1 MVSVDACQTALHG
14 FHERSTGFA
23 LTSPAQHRLGL
34 VLVTL
39 SALTWSMAGFFTRLI
54 HLDSWTMIAWRGLF
68 AAAGMVLFMLLRERR
83 GFLASFRRMGRPGL
97 AFVYLSTIGMTVF
110 LGALQLTTVAH
121 VAIIYATVPFLA
133 AALAWLVMRE
143 RPSLSAVIAGLGALA
158 GVAVMVG
165 LSAEGNLSGD
175 LLALC
180 MTFCMAGM
188 MVISRHYQGI
198 AVMPAACLASLLS
211 GLIALPFAQHL
222 AASGTDLFY
231 LALFGLVN
239 SAVGTVLFALG
250 ARLLPAIETGLIGAL
265 DAPLAPIWVWLAF
278 GELPSGATIIGGLVV
293 FVAVF
298 GHILVSAR
306 RPEAKVSEPLTAEV
320 PL

>member
-1 MVSVDACQTALHG
+1 MTA
-14 FHERSTGFA
+14 RA
-23 LTSPAQHRLGL
+23 AAQHRLGL
-34 VLVTL
+34 LLVSA
-39 SALTWSMAGFFTRLI
+39 SALAWSMAGFFTRLI
-54 HLDSWTMIAWRGLF
+54 HLDTWTMIAWRGLF
-68 AAAGMVLFMLLRERR
+68 GGAGMIAFMLMRERR
-83 GFLASFRRMGRPGL
+83 GFLGSFRRMGRPGL
-97 AFVYLSTIGMTVF
+97 AFVALSTLGMTVF
-110 LGALQLTTVAH
+110 LGSLQLTTVAH

-133 AALAWLVMRE
+133 AGLAWLVMRE

-165 LSAEGNLSGD
+165 LSVEGNLPGD

-211 GLIALPFAQHL
+211 GLIALPFAGDL
-222 AASGTDLFY
+222 WPSGTDLVY

-239 SAVGTVLFALG
+239 SAIGTVLFALG

-278 GELPSGATIIGGLVV
+278 AETPSLATVIGGLIV
-293 FVAVF
+293 FAAVF
-298 GHILVSAR
+298 GHIVVSAR
-306 RPEAKVSEPLTAEV
+306 GQPGSRVRSVAANEASEALPTLPL
-320 PL
+320 

>member
-1 MVSVDACQTALHG
+1 
-14 FHERSTGFA
+14 
-23 LTSPAQHRLGL
+23 
-34 VLVTL
+34 
-39 SALTWSMAGFFTRLI
+39 
-54 HLDSWTMIAWRGLF
+54 
-68 AAAGMVLFMLLRERR
+68 
-83 GFLASFRRMGRPGL
+83 
-97 AFVYLSTIGMTVF
+97 
-110 LGALQLTTVAH
+110 
-121 VAIIYATVPFLA
+121 
-133 AALAWLVMRE
+133 
-143 RPSLSAVIAGLGALA
+143 
-158 GVAVMVG
+158 MVG
-165 LSAEGNLSGD
+165 LSAEGNLGGD

-239 SAVGTVLFALG
+239 SAIGTVLFALG

-278 GELPSGATIIGGLVV
+278 GELPSRGDD
-293 FVAVF
+293 
-298 GHILVSAR
+298 R
-306 RPEAKVSEPLTAEV
+306 RRVGRLCRRLRPYPGERPAPGSEV
-320 PL
+320 PSQSPRKSRSSV

>member
-1 MVSVDACQTALHG
+1 MP
-14 FHERSTGFA
+14 GFA
-23 LTSPAQHRLGL
+23 VNSPTQHRLGL

-39 SALTWSMAGFFTRLI
+39 SALAWSMAGYFTRLI

-68 AAAGMVLFMLLRERR
+68 GGAGMIVFMLLRERR
-83 GFLASFRRMGRPGL
+83 GFLASFARMGWPGL
-97 AFVYLSTIGMTVF
+97 AFVCLSTIGMTVF

-121 VAIIYATVPFLA
+121 VAIVYATVPFLA

-143 RPSLSAVIAGLGALA
+143 RPSLSAAIAGLGALA

-175 LLALC
+175 LLALA

-188 MVISRHYQGI
+188 MVISRRYQGI

-222 AASGTDLFY
+222 AASGTDLLY

-239 SAVGTVLFALG
+239 SAIGTVLFALG

-265 DAPLAPIWVWLAF
+265 DAPLAPVWVWLAF
-278 GELPSGATIIGGLVV
+278 GEMPSVATIIGGVIV
-293 FVAVF
+293 FAAVF

-306 RPEAKVSEPLTAEV
+306 RSPAVVEPA
-320 PL
+320 

>member
-1 MVSVDACQTALHG
+1 M
-14 FHERSTGFA
+14 TGRA
-23 LTSPAQHRLGL
+23 AAQHRLGL
-34 VLVTL
+34 LLVSA
-39 SALTWSMAGFFTRLI
+39 SALAWSSAGFFTRLI
-54 HLDSWTMIAWRGLF
+54 HLDTWTMIAWRGLF
-68 AAAGMVLFMLLRERR
+68 GAAGMIVFMLIRERGGIAR
-83 GFLASFRRMGRPGL
+83 SFRAMGCPGL
-97 AFVYLSTIGMTVF
+97 AFVALSTLGMTVF
-110 LGALQLTTVAH
+110 LGSLQLTTVAH
-121 VAIIYATVPFLA
+121 VSIIYATVPFIA
-133 AALAWLVMRE
+133 AGLAWLVMRE

-165 LSAEGNLSGD
+165 LSAEGNLPGD

-211 GLIALPFAQHL
+211 GLIALPFA
-222 AASGTDLFY
+222 GDLWPGGSDLVY

-239 SAVGTVLFALG
+239 SAIGTVLFALG

-278 GELPSGATIIGGLVV
+278 AETPSPATVIGGFVV
-293 FVAVF
+293 FAAVF
-298 GHILVSAR
+298 GHIVVSAR
-306 RPEAKVSEPLTAEV
+306 GQPASKDRSVAGNAVSEAAPTLPL
-320 PL
+320 